1 MGRDKHGMSRNCM
14 KHGDTDIAAS
24 RSTESPDRTPFDRRK
39 AVVTIDYFVREF
51 CINLL
56 HRAHGSV
63 VSSLRCGDYFAAAPQ
78 PPPTMYKGKKK
89 TPVLVNPQ
97 D

>member
-14 KHGDTDIAAS
+14 KHGDTDIRAS

-63 VSSLRCGDYFAAAPQ
+63 VSSPKRLRGLLRRYV
-78 PPPTMYKGKKK
+78 PTPAVYKGEE
-89 TPVLVNPQ
+89 
-97 D
+97 